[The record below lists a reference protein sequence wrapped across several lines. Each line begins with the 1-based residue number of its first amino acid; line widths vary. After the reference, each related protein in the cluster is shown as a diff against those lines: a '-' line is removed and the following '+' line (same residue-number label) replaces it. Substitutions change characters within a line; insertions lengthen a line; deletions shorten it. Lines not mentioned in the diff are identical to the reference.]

1 MKKAITGD
9 NFNKWFSESTGYTR
23 PQSWQS
29 ELAMNY
35 DCSNR
40 LIRIPTGLGK
50 TLGVLSTWL
59 FHRIVRDNGSWPR
72 RLVWCL
78 PMRTL
83 VEQTASEAQ
92 KIIST
97 AGLNDRVD
105 VHRLLGGVEETQWYA
120 NPEREAILVGTQDM
134 LLSRALNRGYAMGRA
149 AWPRAFGLINCDA
162 LWVMDEVQLMGVG
175 LTTGSQIQAFWE
187 RRQIEGDLGT
197 QLPRA
202 TWWMSATLQPNWLQT
217 PETKELVDELASD
230 TLRVEQD
237 DRNGLVWEAKKSL
250 SIEAIVPVESAEL
263 IATNHATHA
272 ADPETGRQTL
282 VVVNRV
288 QTAKDLFQSLQKQFK
303 KSDSAPELRLV
314 HSRFRPV
321 ERANWGTDFLSRE
334 SLGPEV
340 NRIVVATQVVEAGV
354 DISASCLIT
363 ELAPWTSLVQ
373 RFGRA
378 ARYGGEAQIV
388 VLDPNYTDE
397 KKSSPYA
404 MVELNN
410 ARKALKE
417 IDDVAIRSL
426 EEFEDLLQKENPERL
441 AELYPFQP
449 LHVLLS
455 YEFEEL
461 FDTSTDLSGADMDVS
476 RFIREGDDRDMHVF
490 WRNLD
495 DRTPS
500 GEIQPRR
507 DELCA
512 VPIGEAKAWVKKLNE
527 NKGVVFQWDY
537 LEGKWTNVRPE
548 NLRPGMTL
556 LVLADAGGY
565 DVEVGFTGGK
575 PGKASPNLDISSHI
589 QVSETPRS
597 SIADRTD
604 STESLSQVAHWKTIF
619 THCREAGDE
628 ANKLNTELKLDE
640 KLGSIIGL
648 AMRIH
653 DWGKSHPSF
662 AIGTYRV
669 LPIRVDLAKAPA
681 EAWRPV
687 QKLYQTPTHGHRCGF
702 RHELASCLAT
712 LELLRRAMPD
722 HPAVATDHLDWFE
735 NSTPADGDTPVIKNA
750 LADEIAQLDQLDV
763 DLLLYL
769 VAAHHGKV
777 RVSMQATPKDQ
788 AFDFENATYVGKGMP
803 VRGIREADAIP
814 ETRLP
819 DVHGNPVIV
828 PELELSLAPAAMGLS
843 QRYGRSWSER
853 ILTLIDQVGPFTLG
867 YLEAIVRAADVRASV
882 LATEDPELAGT
893 SFTVPETI
901 ALPEDAED
909 VSDGNHDDES
919 ELEPDLVESEIED
932 AND

>member
-1 MKKAITGD
+1 MEKNIPSDG
-9 NFNKWFSESTGYTR
+9 FNHWFRAATGYAN
-23 PQSWQS
+23 PQPWQT
-29 ELAMNY
+29 ELAAND

-59 FHRIVRDNGSWPR
+59 FHRVEKPESSWPR
-72 RLVWCL
+72 RLIWCL

-83 VEQTASEAQ
+83 VEQTVWEAQ

-105 VHRLLGGVEETQWYA
+105 VHRLLGGVEENQWYA

-187 RRQIEGDLGT
+187 RIQVKGNSRI

-202 TWWMSATLQPNWLQT
+202 TWWMSATLQPDWLRT
-217 PETKELVDELASD
+217 PETDPMVDELASD
-230 TLRVEQD
+230 TLRVEEH
-237 DRNGLVWEAKKSL
+237 DRKGQVWEAKKTL
-250 SIEAIVPVESAEL
+250 TIEAIDPVESAEL
-263 IATNHATHA
+263 IATNHASHT
-272 ADPETGRQTL
+272 ADAETGRQTL
-282 VVVNRV
+282 VVVNTV
-288 QTAKDLFQSLQKQFK
+288 KTAKALFQLLQKRLK
-303 KSDSAPELRLV
+303 KSESAPELRLV
-314 HSRFRPV
+314 HSRFRPF
-321 ERANWGTDFLSRE
+321 ERANWVSDFLSRE

-354 DISASCLIT
+354 DISASCLMT

-378 ARYGGEAQIV
+378 ARYGGESQIV
-388 VLDPNYTDE
+388 VLDANDTDE
-397 KKSSPYA
+397 KKSAPYSLS
-404 MVELNN
+404 ELQS
-410 ARKALKE
+410 ARQALKE
-417 IDDVAIRSL
+417 INDVAIRNL
-426 EEFEDLLQKENPERL
+426 EEFEDRLHKENPARL

-449 LHVLLS
+449 LHVLLAH
-455 YEFEEL
+455 EFDEL

-476 RFIREGDDRDMHVF
+476 RFIREGDQRDLHVF
-490 WRNLD
+490 WRNFD
-495 DRTPS
+495 DATPTK
-500 GEIQPRR
+500 EIQPHR

-527 NKGVVFQWDY
+527 NKGNVFQWDY
-537 LEGKWTNVRPE
+537 LEGKWTNVRPD

-556 LVLADAGGY
+556 LVSTVAGGY
-565 DVEVGFTGGK
+565 DLEVGFTGEK
-575 PGKASPNLDISSHI
+575 PTKGSPNLDISSQI
-589 QVSETPRS
+589 QNAENSQS
-597 SIADRTD
+597 SIADRSD
-604 STESLSQVAHWKTIF
+604 SSEGLSQVAQWKTIF
-619 THCREAGDE
+619 THCREAGAE
-628 ANKLNTELKLDE
+628 ANKLATALKLNE
-640 KLGSIIGL
+640 KLGVILGL
-648 AMRIH
+648 AMRVH

-662 AIGTYRV
+662 ASGTYRV
-669 LPIRVDLAKAPA
+669 SPIRTDLAKAPPD
-681 EAWRPV
+681 AWQPV
-687 QKLYQTPTHGHRCGF
+687 QKLYQTQTHGHRRGF

-712 LELLRRAMPD
+712 LELLRRAAPD
-722 HPAVATDHLDWFE
+722 HPAITTDHLDWFKDP
-735 NSTPADGDTPVIKNA
+735 TPADGDTPVIKNV

-788 AFDFENATYVGKGMP
+788 RFDFENSSFVGKGMP
-803 VRGIREADAIP
+803 VRGIRDADVIP

-819 DVHGNPVIV
+819 DAHGNPVIV
-828 PELELSLAPAAMGLS
+828 PELTLWLAPAAMGLS
-843 QRYGRSWSER
+843 QRYGRSWCER
-853 ILTLIDQVGPFTLG
+853 ILTLIERIGPFTLG

-882 LATEDPELAGT
+882 FATEDPELAGI
-893 SFTVPETI
+893 SFTIPETI
-901 ALPEDAED
+901 ALPEAPED
-909 VSDGNHDDES
+909 VIDSNQDDES
-919 ELEPDLVESEIED
+919 ELEPELIEAEIED

>member
-1 MKKAITGD
+1 MTREINCD
-9 NFNKWFSESTGYTR
+9 DFEKWFSRATGYAR
-23 PQSWQS
+23 PQAWQS
-29 ELAMNY
+29 ELARSC

-59 FHRIVRDNGSWPR
+59 FHRAEPGARPWPR

-92 KIIST
+92 KIVAK
-97 AGLNDRVD
+97 AGMTDRVD
-105 VHRLLGGVEETQWYA
+105 VYRLLGGVEENQWYA

-149 AWPRAFGLINCDA
+149 AWPCAFGLINCDA

-187 RRQIEGDLGT
+187 RSRIKSDSRI

-202 TWWMSATLQPNWLQT
+202 TWWMSATLQPDWLRT
-217 PETKELVDELASD
+217 PETEPIVDELASQ
-230 TLRVEQD
+230 TLRVAEHEQ
-237 DRNGLVWEAKKSL
+237 RGRVWEAKKGL
-250 SIEAIVPVESAEL
+250 IIEALAPTEAAEFV
-263 IATNHATHA
+263 AASHADHP
-272 ADPETGRQTL
+272 ADIETGRQTL

-288 QTAKDLFQSLQKQFK
+288 QTAKELFQALQKRFK

-314 HSRFRPV
+314 HSRFRPF
-321 ERANWGTDFLSRE
+321 ERANWVANFLSRE
-334 SLGPEV
+334 SLGPQV

-378 ARYGGEAQIV
+378 ARYGGQAKIV
-388 VLDPNYTDE
+388 VLDANYADE
-397 KKSSPYA
+397 KKSAPYSLA
-404 MVELNN
+404 ELNS
-410 ARKALKE
+410 AREALKE

-426 EEFEDLLQKENPERL
+426 EEFEARLKKDDPARL

-449 LHVLLS
+449 LHVLLPH
-455 YEFEEL
+455 EFEEL

-476 RFIREGDDRDMHVF
+476 RFIREGDERDLHVF
-490 WRNLD
+490 WRNFD
-495 DRTPS
+495 ERTLS
-500 GEIQPRR
+500 KDIQPHR

-512 VPIGEAKAWVKKLNE
+512 IPIGEAKVWVKKLNE
-527 NKGVVFQWDY
+527 NKGVVFKWDY

-548 NLRPGMTL
+548 GLRPGMTL
-556 LVLADAGGY
+556 LVLAGAGGY
-565 DVEVGFTGGK
+565 DLEAGFTGEK
-575 PGKASPNLDISSHI
+575 PGKDSQNLDISWQI
-589 QVSETPRS
+589 QDIETPS
-597 SIADRTD
+597 SSSADRSD
-604 STESLSQVAHWKTIF
+604 SSESLSQTAQWKTIF

-628 ANKLNTELKLDE
+628 ANKLTTELKLDE
-640 KLGSIIGL
+640 KLGAIIGL

-662 AIGTYRV
+662 ANGTYRV
-669 LPIRVDLAKAPA
+669 SPVRADLAKAPA
-681 EAWRPV
+681 EAWQPG
-687 QKLYQTPTHGHRCGF
+687 QKLYVTPTHGHRRGF

-712 LELLRRAMPD
+712 LELLRLAVPN
-722 HPAVATDHLDWFE
+722 HPAVTTYGLDWFDDSATE
-735 NSTPADGDTPVIKNA
+735 KSDSPAIKNA
-750 LADEIAQLDQLDV
+750 LAGEIAQLNQLEV

-788 AFDFENATYVGKGMP
+788 TFDFDNRNFRGTGMP
-803 VRGIREADAIP
+803 IRGIREADVIP

-819 DVHGNPVIV
+819 DPSGNPVVV

-843 QRYGRSWSER
+843 ERYGRSWSER
-853 ILTLIDQVGPFTLG
+853 TLNLIDALSPFVLG

-882 LATEDPELAGT
+882 LTTEDPELAGV
-893 SFTVPETI
+893 SFTIPEAI
-901 ALPEDAED
+901 GLPVDAEEYI
-909 VSDGNHDDES
+909 DES
-919 ELEPDLVESEIED
+919 VNDEAELEPELVEAEIED
-932 AND
+932 ANE